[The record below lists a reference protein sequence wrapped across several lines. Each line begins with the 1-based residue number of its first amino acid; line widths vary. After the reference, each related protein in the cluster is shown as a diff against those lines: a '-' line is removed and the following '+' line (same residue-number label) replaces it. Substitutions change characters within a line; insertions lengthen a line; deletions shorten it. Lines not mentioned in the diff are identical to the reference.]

1 MDIIHPLD
9 IFGRVGGD
17 EFLILFK
24 YPENIKNVEKYC
36 QHMIEKTKVV
46 EYRGNNIETSISI
59 GVVVSDS
66 KTTYDELYKIADEAL
81 YEVKKNGRNNYRIV
95 NNEKC

>member
-1 MDIIHPLD
+1 
-9 IFGRVGGD
+9 
-17 EFLILFK
+17 
-24 YPENIKNVEKYC
+24 
-36 QHMIEKTKVV
+36 MIEKTKVV

>member
-1 MDIIHPLD
+1 M
-9 IFGRVGGD
+9 
-17 EFLILFK
+17 
-24 YPENIKNVEKYC
+24 
-36 QHMIEKTKVV
+36 
-46 EYRGNNIETSISI
+46 
-59 GVVVSDS
+59 VVSDS